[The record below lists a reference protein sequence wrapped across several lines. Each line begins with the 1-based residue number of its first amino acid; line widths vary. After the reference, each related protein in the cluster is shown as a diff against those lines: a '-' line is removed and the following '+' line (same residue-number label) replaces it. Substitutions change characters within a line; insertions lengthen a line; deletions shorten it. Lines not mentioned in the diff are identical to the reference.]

1 MKTIHARAWSVR
13 IVVFAAMVFGIIGC
27 DDGPDP
33 PPPKPINIVVI
44 LDTSDRVAEDKHPG
58 QVKKDIEVCQ
68 NIVNYYH
75 EHCRRQ
81 LFFVGN
87 RLTFIV
93 PNQPGIVPPPLHI
106 TKKLRIWPT
115 RQDLGKGPKWF
126 GAKRKEVLSSI
137 EQLYGAI
144 KTQNQFSGSDIW
156 DWFRLHADGYLKKDM
171 RNYIICVS
179 DGYLDF
185 DKSIQENRLRIGNK
199 TSYMPYSVIAEL
211 SADPD
216 WRKVYDTKGHGL
228 LEVGQ
233 DFTGYDAKF
242 LMVEMV
248 LRDMR
253 DNVEIIEH
261 YWQGWL
267 SSMGITQS
275 EFVYSGGDSI
285 GKIEES
291 ISQSESQDIKP
302 IHKTHQ

>member
-1 MKTIHARAWSVR
+1 MKSIDVRAWSVWT
-13 IVVFAAMVFGIIGC
+13 VVFAAMVFSIIGC
-27 DDGPDP
+27 TGCKAPPDP

-44 LDTSDRVAEDKHPG
+44 LDTSDRVAEDKQPG
-58 QVKKDIEVCQ
+58 QVEKDIEVCQ
-68 NIVNYYH
+68 TIVNYYH
-75 EHCRRQ
+75 EHCRRK
-81 LFFVGN
+81 LFFVRN

-93 PNQPGIVPPPLHI
+93 PNQPGLAPPPSDI

-115 RQDLGKGPKWF
+115 RQDLGKGLKWF
-126 GAKRKEVLSSI
+126 EAKREEVLSSI
-137 EQLYGAI
+137 EQLYSAI
-144 KTQNQFSGSDIW
+144 KTQNQFTGSDIW
-156 DWFRLHADGYLKKDM
+156 NWFRLHADGYLKKGM

-185 DKSIQENRLRIGNK
+185 DKSIQENRPRIGNK

-216 WRKVYDTKGHGL
+216 WRKVYDTEGHGL

-233 DFTGYDAKF
+233 DFAGYDAKF

-261 YWQGWL
+261 YWRSWL
-267 SSMGITQS
+267 SSMGVSQV
-275 EFVYSGGDSI
+275 EFVYSNGEAT
-285 GKIEES
+285 GKIEEF
-291 ISQSESQDIKP
+291 ISASESQDIKP
-302 IHKTHQ
+302 SH